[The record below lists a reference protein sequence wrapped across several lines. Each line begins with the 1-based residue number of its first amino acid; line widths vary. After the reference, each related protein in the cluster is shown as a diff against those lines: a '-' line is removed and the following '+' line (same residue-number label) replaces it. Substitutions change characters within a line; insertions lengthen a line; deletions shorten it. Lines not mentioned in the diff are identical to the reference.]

1 MWCDVMWCEVVR
13 NRVVWYGV
21 VKEERREGE
30 RKEGG
35 EEGVALKKEDLTKMV
50 RENLSLRQFPPPN
63 HAKNDKIGW

>member
-30 RKEGG
+30 RREGG
-35 EEGVALKKEDLTKMV
+35 EGGSSVKKRRPHQDGEGKQKLIILFN
-50 RENLSLRQFPPPN
+50 RCS
-63 HAKNDKIGW
+63 